1 LHNFVGKKGIFNTQ
15 TKNVMNKKILIS
27 LAAISFIAD
36 IITLTSAFKWVLIKL
51 FDINTNTATI

>member
-51 FDINTNTATI
+51 FD